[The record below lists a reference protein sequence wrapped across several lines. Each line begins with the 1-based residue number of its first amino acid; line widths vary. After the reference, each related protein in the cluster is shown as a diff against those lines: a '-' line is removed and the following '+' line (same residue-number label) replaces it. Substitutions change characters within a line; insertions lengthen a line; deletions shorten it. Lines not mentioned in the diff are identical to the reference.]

1 MINTSTYG
9 ITCESK
15 VMSVNFRPRR
25 LMKKVWSEVV
35 VVVTI
40 LGLLNYLL
48 FDIKKLNKELAEE
61 VALSH
66 RDIKLNST
74 QRQIC
79 YHKLEIKERS
89 LAVKVRCLSDQVES
103 ADEGFLENSIDWDP
117 GLAGECQ

>member
-79 YHKLEIKERS
+79 DTKTKHF
-89 LAVKVRCLSDQVES
+89 Q
-103 ADEGFLENSIDWDP
+103 N
-117 GLAGECQ
+117 